1 MRYLAIDFGQR
12 RTGLAVGDDRT
23 AIATPLAVLEESNPQ
38 RLLALIAQA
47 AQEQE
52 AAALVVGLPL
62 NMDDSAGPAAQAARK
77 LAEQLGRQT
86 KLPIHLVDERL
97 TSFAAE
103 ELLRGQ
109 DLTHGKKKARRD
121 AVAAATIL
129 QQFWQQKNH
138 P

>member
-38 RLLALIAQA
+38 RLLALIAHA

-62 NMDDSAGPAAQAARK
+62 NMDDSAGPAAQAARQ

-109 DLTHGKKKARRD
+109 DLTRGKKKARRD
-121 AVAAATIL
+121 ALAAATIL
-129 QQFWQQKNH
+129 QQFWQQKNQ